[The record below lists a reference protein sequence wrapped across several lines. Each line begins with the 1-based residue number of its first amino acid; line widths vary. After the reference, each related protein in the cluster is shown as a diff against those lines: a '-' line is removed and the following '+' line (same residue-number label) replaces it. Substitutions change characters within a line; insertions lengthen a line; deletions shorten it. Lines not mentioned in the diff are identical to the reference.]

1 MDYFIYG
8 YIIIVEYLLI
18 YILGIRSYIDM
29 DSFGSMFRKDMILEE
44 LVVVFKDELMDFV
57 LGEKFNYN
65 NFGYIFLGVIIEKV
79 SGFFY

>member
-1 MDYFIYG
+1 
-8 YIIIVEYLLI
+8 
-18 YILGIRSYIDM
+18 M

-79 SGFFY
+79 SGFFYQEYV